1 MRSEDEEES
10 RATTGEEDGWKSTR
24 EGERDL
30 VEERRVRWSF
40 AV

>member
-1 MRSEDEEES
+1 MRRS
-10 RATTGEEDGWKSTR
+10 REQQPERRMDGRVQGKA
-24 EGERDL
+24 RDL